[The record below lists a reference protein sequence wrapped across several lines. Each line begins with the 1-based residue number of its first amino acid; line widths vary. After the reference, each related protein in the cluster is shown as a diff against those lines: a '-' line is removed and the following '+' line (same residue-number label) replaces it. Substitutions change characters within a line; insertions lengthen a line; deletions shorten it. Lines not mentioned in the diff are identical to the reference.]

1 MYLRTDL
8 LPLEQ
13 LSLAA
18 KPGLEITPTVRGGDH
33 LRKKKSTGKA
43 KRSSTGR
50 AKRGAKEK
58 AAGKAKKKAEGAAEK
73 SAEEE
78 VDWTKNPA
86 DILKAR
92 ANIAILVTES
102 ASAIATG
109 VIMVAKAGQLAS
121 AKYLFEM
128 AGVYPI
134 TTEAAAEAPE
144 DSLAHTLLR
153 RLGLP
158 TEPVICAEDQ
168 AGTAFASTTKA
179 GAQKPGRTAGEDLGS
194 EVIQDA
200 SGEGIVER
208 EPRKGEK
215 DTVE

>member
-1 MYLRTDL
+1 MYLWTGL
-8 LPLEQ
+8 CPCLLEQ
-13 LSLAA
+13 LFLAA
-18 KPGLEITPTVRGGDH
+18 KPGFQDNADGSRRRS

-43 KRSSTGR
+43 KRE
-50 AKRGAKEK
+50 AKEK
-58 AAGKAKKKAEGAAEK
+58 AAGKAKKKAEGAAKK
-73 SAEEE
+73 SAAKE
-78 VDWTKNPA
+78 VDCTKNPA

-102 ASAIATG
+102 ASAIAMG

-128 AGVYPI
+128 AGVYPA
-134 TTEAAAEAPE
+134 TAEAAEAPE

-158 TEPVICAEDQ
+158 TEPVICVEDQ
-168 AGTAFASTTKA
+168 AATAFANTTKA
-179 GAQKPGRTAGEDLGS
+179 GAQKPERTAGKDSWS
-194 EVIQDA
+194 EVLQDG
-200 SGEGIVER
+200 SCEGIVER
-208 EPRKGEK
+208 EPRKSEK